1 MAHGISQLE
10 QREWVFKKRIY
21 PTQPGVTAKTTSA
34 TLTAAEMLTGI
45 ITGTHSEG
53 STQTYTTP
61 TGTLL
66 EAAMPGTIITGS
78 HLDVTFINLSAAL
91 ADTITIAGGSGIS
104 IVGQATVDSAHAD
117 SEFPSSGTFRF
128 RRSAANTFVGY
139 RIN

>member
-1 MAHGISQLE
+1 MSHGISQLE
-10 QREWVFKKRIY
+10 NRNWIFKNRIY
-21 PTQPGVTAKTTSA
+21 PIQPAISAATVDA
-34 TLTAAEMLTGI
+34 TLTVAEMLTGI

-66 EAAMPGTIITGS
+66 EAAMPGDIITGS
-78 HLDVTFINLSAAL
+78 HLDVTFINLSTAL
-91 ADTITIAGGSGIS
+91 ADTITIAGGSGVS
-104 IVGQATVDSAHAD
+104 LVGQVVVDSAHAD

-139 RIN
+139 RL